1 RRLGVDGIDELD
13 RGLVDARGERHRH
26 RRLGRP
32 RSSLHDRLRAALDAS
47 RRPAQR
53 QGRHRPDLG
62 VRHRSSAV
70 VLPRPGG
77 AARTPD
83 RQGDRHRDAA
93 CAHRVARPLVR
104 PHPRN
109 ARPGRHRWKGRR
121 RRRRRPHPGA
131 RSAAP
136 VARERERVVEGAA
149 PADRARARAVLGE
162 ALDAVR
168 PRLRTRL
175 HAREGDGRGR
185 RRLRRQLQPL
195 AFGRAQRRER
205 ARDRRRGA
213 RRATGRIHR
222 RSTREVS
229 GGRPRMMRRALI
241 RRRFLV
247 AALSL
252 VGALTTFVVVV
263 VTDSSSLTGAIV
275 FAPWVMLIG
284 VDSGVIPGVV
294 AGGGAG
300 ALWMAGAAM
309 DSTHP
314 STSQI
319 ILRVG
324 VLCVLGFGSGI
335 VGNQLRTSERAR
347 ATTVARQ
354 RALIDATIDG
364 ICLTDVD
371 GNILIVN
378 EPLVRMATDLEMPTE
393 GTVVERLLA
402 VADKLADPERYRQ
415 RMLEIADSPGQATT
429 DEFELQG
436 TGRVFRGYTSPV
448 NDRRG
453 RPVGR
458 IWTLREVTADKEL
471 ERLHHLVEDL
481 LLVAQI
487 EARRV
492 DLQHEPIDLAAVAE
506 RAVEAV
512 RPWASEK
519 QVRIELST
527 NDVPTILGDE
537 RRLAQVL
544 DNLLSNAVKFSG
556 DGEVVEVAVEKN
568 DGGEARIVV
577 ADHGIGIPADEQGH
591 VFSRFYRARAA
602 NELAVPGTGLGLAI
616 TRALVDQHGGTID
629 LESREGEG
637 TTVTVHLPTA

>member
-1 RRLGVDGIDELD
+1 
-13 RGLVDARGERHRH
+13 
-26 RRLGRP
+26 
-32 RSSLHDRLRAALDAS
+32 
-47 RRPAQR
+47 
-53 QGRHRPDLG
+53 
-62 VRHRSSAV
+62 
-70 VLPRPGG
+70 
-77 AARTPD
+77 
-83 RQGDRHRDAA
+83 
-93 CAHRVARPLVR
+93 
-104 PHPRN
+104 
-109 ARPGRHRWKGRR
+109 
-121 RRRRRPHPGA
+121 
-131 RSAAP
+131 
-136 VARERERVVEGAA
+136 
-149 PADRARARAVLGE
+149 
-162 ALDAVR
+162 
-168 PRLRTRL
+168 
-175 HAREGDGRGR
+175 
-185 RRLRRQLQPL
+185 
-195 AFGRAQRRER
+195 
-205 ARDRRRGA
+205 
-213 RRATGRIHR
+213 
-222 RSTREVS
+222 
-229 GGRPRMMRRALI
+229 MMRRALI

-252 VGALTTFVVVV
+252 VGALVTFVVVV

-284 VDSGVIPGVV
+284 VDSGMIAGVV

-319 ILRVG
+319 ILRIG

-471 ERLHHLVEDL
+471 ERMRDAFVATVSHELRTPLTSISGFLEMLHDEEHRIGDTGRTYLDVIRRSTERLHHLVEDL

-637 TTVTVHLPTA
+637 TTVTVHLPAA

>member
-1 RRLGVDGIDELD
+1 
-13 RGLVDARGERHRH
+13 
-26 RRLGRP
+26 
-32 RSSLHDRLRAALDAS
+32 
-47 RRPAQR
+47 
-53 QGRHRPDLG
+53 
-62 VRHRSSAV
+62 
-70 VLPRPGG
+70 
-77 AARTPD
+77 
-83 RQGDRHRDAA
+83 
-93 CAHRVARPLVR
+93 
-104 PHPRN
+104 
-109 ARPGRHRWKGRR
+109 
-121 RRRRRPHPGA
+121 
-131 RSAAP
+131 
-136 VARERERVVEGAA
+136 
-149 PADRARARAVLGE
+149 
-162 ALDAVR
+162 
-168 PRLRTRL
+168 
-175 HAREGDGRGR
+175 
-185 RRLRRQLQPL
+185 
-195 AFGRAQRRER
+195 
-205 ARDRRRGA
+205 
-213 RRATGRIHR
+213 
-222 RSTREVS
+222 
-229 GGRPRMMRRALI
+229 MMRRALI

-252 VGALTTFVVVV
+252 LGALVTFAVVVA
-263 VTDSSSLTGAIV
+263 TSSSSLTGAIV

-284 VDSGVIPGVV
+284 VDSGVIAGIV

-314 STSQI
+314 TTSQT
-319 ILRVG
+319 ILRIG

-347 ATTVARQ
+347 STTVARQ

-378 EPLVRMATDLEMPTE
+378 EPLIGMAMDLGMPAE
-393 GTVVERLLA
+393 GTVLERLLA

-415 RMLEIADSPGQATT
+415 RMIEIADSPGQATT

-453 RPVGR
+453 DPVGR

-471 ERLHHLVEDL
+471 ERMRDAFVATVSHELRTPLTSISGFLEMLHDEEHRIGDTGRTYLDVIRRSTERLHHLVEDL

-519 QVRIELST
+519 HVRIELST
-527 NDVPTILGDE
+527 SDVPTILGDE
-537 RRLAQVL
+537 RRLGQVL
-544 DNLLSNAVKFSG
+544 DNLLSNAIKFSG
-556 DGEVVEVAVEKN
+556 DGDVVEVAVERN
-568 DGGEARIVV
+568 DGDRARIVV

-616 TRALVDQHGGTID
+616 SRTLVDQHGGTID